1 MNRSAKKNIEPEE
14 SSIKYVQQ
22 KINPIDPNFT
32 SNLESNFKT
41 DKLDK
46 ISEFY
51 EMNITKLFNEIKDDL
66 TIPTKLDDLINF
78 NMGIGLIRE
87 KYFKAYAKVLLKE
100 KKLKHRLEVLEAG
113 LIQEYK
119 RNHEVHNGILLQKD
133 EIKNLVQMNPRRIEL
148 QQEIVHVEV
157 LLDLYSRA
165 MDDIKNL
172 SYSVGNQK
180 ELYKLSINMG

>member
-1 MNRSAKKNIEPEE
+1 MNRSSKKNIEAEE
-14 SSIKYVQQ
+14 PSIKHVPQ

-32 SNLESNFKT
+32 SNLEANFKT
-41 DKLDK
+41 EKLDK

-51 EMNITKLFNEIKDDL
+51 EKNVTKLFNEIKDDF
-66 TIPTKLDDLINF
+66 TIPTKLEDLLNY

-87 KYFKAYAKVLLKE
+87 KYFKAYSQVLLKE

-119 RNHEVHNGILLQKD
+119 RNHDVHNGILIQKD

-157 LLDLYSRA
+157 LLELYTQA
-165 MDDIKNL
+165 MDHIKNI
-172 SYSVGNQK
+172 SYHVQNQK
-180 ELYKLSINMG
+180 DIHRFLMNMG